1 MGPNSAIL
9 IDEMVLPNSGT
20 NHQAMSIDITMM
32 AALSAMERTQNQWEK
47 VLDSAGLKVLKT
59 YTYTESL
66 RDSVQ
71 VVVAK

>member
-9 IDEMVLPNSGT
+9 IDEMVLPDSGT